1 MFAVYNFLFVGL
13 NILFA
18 KRYAFVRSNTGVRA
32 LWKNIWKIKFSKYSQ
47 EWSCLEDLDIKNT
60 FVQSEFNLDIHSVIY
75 GFFFASNFFA
85 CGWCHCFVL
94 SICMHMLFYFY
105 VQTVRFIGLK
115 SGPPRV
121 ELFLEAMAGVL
132 SPSATSPSRQRSHTC
147 MEQMGSDPQFFFWK
161 FDPQFASLLFFPR
174 NFSKVMK
181 DLAKWEV
188 LQSFQLYLLKH
199 ICIIDTHLSTSFWN

>member
-18 KRYAFVRSNTGVRA
+18 KRYAFVRSNTDVRA

-47 EWSCLEDLDIKNT
+47 EWSCFEDLDIKNT

-105 VQTVRFIGLK
+105 VQTVNSQIYLAEKGSTTRGAFPWSDGCPVAFNDI
-115 SGPPRV
+115 R
-121 ELFLEAMAGVL
+121 
-132 SPSATSPSRQRSHTC
+132 TSPYHVS
-147 MEQMGSDPQFFFWK
+147 FFY
-161 FDPQFASLLFFPR
+161 S
-174 NFSKVMK
+174 N
-181 DLAKWEV
+181 
-188 LQSFQLYLLKH
+188 
-199 ICIIDTHLSTSFWN
+199 